1 MLVQP
6 KVAAMQHLVLTRG
19 LPENHELFRNIANAV
34 FSASLWYGKR
44 LSSANVIGHAM
55 LTLMTPGEVWPTHEG
70 GTTIPVEL
78 SNVFVSPDLRNQGI
92 ATTLVNKCLAH
103 CNRKNWECVLRVTPY
118 GSGHLSNDDMVKW
131 YIRLGFA
138 VYARNNGTYHMVKA
152 PK

>member
-6 KVAAMQHLVLTRG
+6 EVATHLVQTRG
-19 LPENHELFRNIANAV
+19 LRENNDLFGNITNAV

-44 LSSANVIGHAM
+44 LSNANCVGHAM
-55 LTLMTPGEVWPTHEG
+55 LTLMSPGEVWPHHDK

-78 SNVFVSPDLRNQGI
+78 SNVFVSHDLRQQGI
-92 ATTLVNKCLAH
+92 ATTLVSKCLAY

-118 GSGHLSNDDMVKW
+118 GSGHLTAAQLVTW
-131 YIRLGFA
+131 YKRLGFYT
-138 VYARNNGTYHMVKA
+138 YAQLDETHYMFKA